1 MGKIQKS
8 QDFQKPLLRNLKVH
22 VYNQQKALPIKKP
35 FVVNLVKNLLDF
47 LGVSCQ
53 EISFYF
59 VTEKKI
65 SILHKDFFNDPTVTD
80 CITFPIDQEF
90 LGEVFICPSVAID
103 YAKKKDLCPIRETIL
118 YLVHGILHL
127 IGYDD
132 LEKNKRKVMRRWE
145 KKCLEHI
152 LKTFDIKDL
161 LK

>member
-22 VYNQQKALPIKKP
+22 VYNQQKALPIKKR
-35 FVVNLVKNLLDF
+35 FVVLLVKHLLEF
-47 LGVSCQ
+47 LDISCQ
-53 EISFYF
+53 EIAFYF

-80 CITFPIDQEF
+80 CITFPMDQEF

-103 YAKKKDLCPIRETIL
+103 YAEKNGLCPIQETIL
-118 YLVHGILHL
+118 YLVHGVLHL

-132 LEKNKRKVMRRWE
+132 LEPGKRKIMRSWE
-145 KKCLEHI
+145 EKCLKQI
-152 LKTFDIKDL
+152 LKTFDIKNL
-161 LK
+161 TK